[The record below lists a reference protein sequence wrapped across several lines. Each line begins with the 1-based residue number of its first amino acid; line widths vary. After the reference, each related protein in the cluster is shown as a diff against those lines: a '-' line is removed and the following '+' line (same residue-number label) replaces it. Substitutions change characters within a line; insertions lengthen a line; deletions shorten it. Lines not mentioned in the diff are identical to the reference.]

1 MSFDL
6 SVVLSVLPELSR
18 GLLTT
23 LQASVTCCVLAI
35 SFGAGLATLGGR
47 RSRLVRGLVAG
58 YIDFMRGIPPL
69 VLLLIAFY
77 VLPSFDVVLDSW
89 TTGILS
95 LSLYY
100 AAYIAEVIRGAVMAI
115 PDGQREAALVIGMPQ
130 HQVVTRVVL
139 PQALGVM
146 VPPLTGL
153 RIGIVK
159 DTALLSVISVSEFTF
174 MAKQAVSRT
183 YAPFEVYFLV
193 ACGYWALTS
202 TIDLSM
208 RRLERRATWYRA
220 AGWKAHTQEAR

>member
-1 MSFDL
+1 MSLDF

-18 GLLTT
+18 GLATT
-23 LQASVTCCVLAI
+23 LQASVICCVLAT
-35 SFGAGLATLGGR
+35 SFGAGLATLSGCR
-47 RSRLVRGLVAG
+47 NRFIRELVAG

-77 VLPSFDVVLDSW
+77 VLPSFDIVLDPW

-115 PDGQREAALVIGMPQ
+115 PAGQREAALVIGMPQ
-130 HQVVTRVVL
+130 HQVVTRIVI
-139 PQALGVM
+139 PQALGAM

-153 RIGIVK
+153 MIGIVK

-174 MAKQAVSRT
+174 MAKQAVART

-193 ACGYWALTS
+193 ACGYWALS
-202 TIDLSM
+202 SILDIAM
-208 RRLERRATWYRA
+208 RCLERRATRYRV
-220 AGWKAHTQEAR
+220 AGWKIHTQEAR